1 MTGLKKNLLFLPYET
16 KKAMVELWNKQISVF
31 KQTKLLN
38 ISRSFL
44 YYTEKSNDIDEKIML
59 EIDKIYLDKPF
70 YWSRRMRK
78 ELELLW
84 YTDLTRH
91 KVAKLMQIMW
101 LEAIYPKPK
110 TSIANKEH
118 KKYPYLL
125 KGKKIT
131 KVNEVWSTDI
141 TYIKL
146 KKWWIYLIA
155 VIDWYSRKIIAWK
168 LSNTMDISFCL
179 EVLKE
184 ALEKDKPE
192 IFNTDQWSQ
201 FTSNK
206 FTSILE
212 KEGVKISMDWVWRCL
227 DNIYIE
233 RFWRSLKYEDI
244 YIKKYENM
252 LDSYKWIAK
261 YIEFYNKNRIH
272 QSLDY
277 NYPEKVR
284 LEWIQKQKSH

>member
-1 MTGLKKNLLFLPYET
+1 
-16 KKAMVELWNKQISVF
+16 MVELSNNKISISR
-31 KQTKLLN
+31 QTKLLN

-44 YYTEKSNDIDEKIML
+44 YYTEKTNNKDEKIMW
-59 EIDKIYLDKPF
+59 EIDKIYLEKPF
-70 YWSRRMRK
+70 YWARRMRK

-84 YTDLTRH
+84 YNTTRH
-91 KVAKLMQIMW
+91 KTAKMMKIMW
-101 LEAIYPKPK
+101 IEAIYPKKK
-110 TSIANKEH
+110 TSIPNKEH

-125 KGKKIT
+125 RNKKIT

-146 KKWWIYLIA
+146 AKWWIYLIA
-155 VIDWYSRKIIAWK
+155 VIDWYSRKIISWK
-168 LSNTMDISFCL
+168 LSNTMDISFCT
-179 EVLKE
+179 ESLKE
-184 ALEKDKPE
+184 SLENYKPE

-201 FTSNK
+201 FTSSK
-206 FTSILE
+206 FTWILE
-212 KEGVKISMDWVWRCL
+212 EKGVQISMDWVWRCL

-244 YIKKYENM
+244 FIKKYENM
-252 LDSYKWIAK
+252 LEAHKWIYK

-277 NYPEKVR
+277 NYPEKVW
-284 LEWIQKQKSH
+284 LEWLQKQEKELEIN

>member
-1 MTGLKKNLLFLPYET
+1 MTGLKKNLASCNYNI
-16 KKAMVELWNKQISVF
+16 KKAMIELWNKQISVSR
-31 KQTKLLN
+31 QTKLLN

-44 YYTEKSNDIDEKIML
+44 YYKEKSNNLDEKLME
-59 EIDKIYLDKPF
+59 EIDKIYLEKPF
-70 YWSRRMRK
+70 YWARRIRQ
-78 ELELLW
+78 ELKILW
-84 YTDLTRH
+84 YKNTSRH
-91 KVAKLMQIMW
+91 KITQLMKIMW
-101 LEAIYPKPK
+101 IKAIYPKKK
-110 TSIANKEH
+110 TSIPNKEH

-125 KGKKIT
+125 KNKKIT

-155 VIDWYSRKIIAWK
+155 IIDWYSRKIISWK
-168 LSNTMDISFCL
+168 LSNTMDVNFCT
-179 EVLKE
+179 ESLKE

-212 KEGVKISMDWVWRCL
+212 KNWIKISMDWIWRCL
-227 DNIYIE
+227 DNIFIE

-252 LDSYKWIAK
+252 LEAYKWISK
-261 YIEFYNKNRIH
+261 YIKFYNKNRIH

-277 NYPEKVR
+277 CYPEKVR
-284 LEWIQKQKSH
+284 LDWIQK

>member
-1 MTGLKKNLLFLPYET
+1 MTGLKKNLHSLPYQSR
-16 KKAMVELWNKQISVF
+16 KAMIEFWNKQISIS
-31 KQTKLLN
+31 KQTKFLN

-44 YYTEKSNDIDEKIML
+44 YHKERSNDLDEEIMS

-70 YWSRRMRK
+70 YWARRIRE
-78 ELELLW
+78 ELKLLW
-84 YTDLTRH
+84 YKDLTRH
-91 KVAKLMQIMW
+91 KIWKLMKIMW
-101 LEAIYPKPK
+101 IEAIYPKPK

-125 KGKKIT
+125 RNKKIT

-168 LSNTMDISFCL
+168 LSNTMDISFCI

-212 KEGVKISMDWVWRCL
+212 EKWVQISMDWVWRCL

-252 LDSYKWIAK
+252 IDSYEWIAK
-261 YIEFYNKNRIH
+261 YIDFYNKNRIH
-272 QSLDY
+272 QSLGY
-277 NYPEKVR
+277 ISPEKVR
-284 LEWIQKQKSH
+284 LDWIQKQK

>member
-1 MTGLKKNLLFLPYET
+1 
-16 KKAMVELWNKQISVF
+16 
-31 KQTKLLN
+31 
-38 ISRSFL
+38 
-44 YYTEKSNDIDEKIML
+44 ML
-59 EIDKIYLDKPF
+59 EIDKIYLEKPF
-70 YWSRRMRK
+70 YWARRIRK

-84 YTDLTRH
+84 YNITRY
-91 KVAKLMQIMW
+91 KTTELMKIMW
-101 LEAIYPKPK
+101 IQAIYPKKK
-110 TSIANKEH
+110 TSIANSEH

-125 KGKKIT
+125 RNKKIT

-146 KKWWIYLIA
+146 AKWWIYLVA
-155 VIDWYSRKIIAWK
+155 VIDWYSRRIISWK
-168 LSNTMDISFCL
+168 LSNTMDISFCI
-179 EVLKE
+179 ESLKE
-184 ALEKDKPE
+184 SLEIHKPE

-201 FTSNK
+201 FTSDK

-212 KEGVKISMDWVWRCL
+212 EKWVQISMDWVWRCL

-252 LDSYKWIAK
+252 LEAYKWISE
-261 YIEFYNKNRIH
+261 YIEFYNKKRIH

-277 NYPEKVR
+277 DYPETVW
-284 LEWIQKQKSH
+284 LSWIQKQKDNC